1 MPPTHHRI
9 SQLVTA
15 SVPLPTVKDILKH
28 RDFQATVKDA
38 IPLQVIFNLKTA
50 IEKAS
55 LAH

>member
-28 RDFQATVKDA
+28 RDFQATVKDT